1 MFLTST
7 GPMAIFFVTKT
18 QTWNE
23 YMDWINFKDST
34 ISGIILW
41 FSGEVTGKTSGRRR
55 HIIWSERL
63 AFVFQRKEYQFATLA
78 RQLIQKKKQL
88 FTQILSHGSS
98 CGGLAGEM
106 FSYLL
111 WPTMVCFI
119 LPSPCSALDSLKV
132 RAVRHHFCIIQWT
145 NRKLKSEG

>member
-34 ISGIILW
+34 ISGIILQ
-41 FSGEVTGKTSGRRR
+41 FSGEVTGKTLGRRR
-55 HIIWSERL
+55 HIIWCHRL
-63 AFVFQRKEYQFATLA
+63 AFVFQRNGYQYATLA

-98 CGGLAGEM
+98 CWGLAGEM

-111 WPTMVCFI
+111 WPIMVCFI
-119 LPSPCSALDSLKV
+119 LPSFCSILDSLKV
-132 RAVRHHFCIIQWT
+132 RAVRYCFCIIQWT
-145 NRKLKSEG
+145 NRKLKNEG

>member
-34 ISGIILW
+34 ISGLILQ

-55 HIIWSERL
+55 HILWSHRL
-63 AFVFQRKEYQFATLA
+63 AFVFQRNGYQYSTLA
-78 RQLIQKKKQL
+78 RQLTQKKKQL

-98 CGGLAGEM
+98 SEM

-111 WPTMVCFI
+111 WPIMVCFV
-119 LPSPCSALDSLKV
+119 LPSFCSTLDSLKV
-132 RAVRHHFCIIQWT
+132 RAVRHCFCIIQWT
-145 NRKLKSEG
+145 NRKFKSEG